1 MGPDYLERIK
11 QLKNEKKITN
21 EELSRL
27 SGIPLGTLSKLLA
40 GFSDSV
46 KLSNVVAICDV
57 LDCSV
62 DYIVSGVP
70 ENTNNYTLDSSEIR
84 LVEEY
89 RSLDEHGRELV
100 ELVIGKERE
109 RITEEEYAKT
119 VPQPA
124 AVRNEGTERRF
135 GQVIVGSSSKRHRYV
150 DSGARRVS
158 KRQINLYDLPVSAGP
173 GEYLDG
179 EGAGK
184 ISIPSSVTGPAANAD
199 YALRIS
205 GNSMEP
211 KYHNGDILLVED
223 TDAVE
228 VGDLCVYIL
237 DGNGYFKVFGGDCLI
252 SLNPEYGRIMLKDFE
267 QVTCAGK
274 VLGRMKKR

>member
-11 QLKNEKKITN
+11 QLKNEKKMTN

-40 GFSDSV
+40 GFADSV
-46 KLSNVVAICDV
+46 KLSNVIAICDA

-62 DYIVSGVP
+62 DYIVSGIP

-84 LVEEY
+84 MIEEY

-109 RITEEEYAKT
+109 RITEEEYAKN
-119 VPQPA
+119 VPQP
-124 AVRNEGTERRF
+124 VSIRKDGLII
-135 GQVIVGSSSKRHRYV
+135 GGSGERHRYG

-158 KRQINLYDLPVSAGP
+158 KRQITLYDLPVSAGP

-179 EGAGK
+179 DGAGK

-199 YALRIS
+199 FALRIS

-211 KYHNGDILLVED
+211 KYHSGDILLVED

-228 VGDLCVYIL
+228 VGDPCVYIL
-237 DGNGYFKVFGGDCLI
+237 DGNGYFKIFGGDCLI
-252 SLNPEYGRIMLKDFE
+252 SLNLEYGRIMLKDFE